1 MEVPMT
7 ETPLLDELD
16 PAHHHDHELA
26 KHTVTVH
33 VNERPVRLPSRR
45 VTGLEVKEQA
55 ISQGVPIQLDFILV
69 EELEGG
75 RTRTIGDGDQ
85 VHVTDRT
92 RFLANDG
99 DDNS

>member
-1 MEVPMT
+1 MT
-7 ETPLLDELD
+7 ESALAERD
-16 PAHHHDHELA
+16 PVQPQHPTHQA
-26 KHTVTVH
+26 VTVQ
-33 VNERPVRLPSRR
+33 VNERLVRLPARM

-55 ISQGVPIQLDFILV
+55 IAQGVPIQLDFILV

-75 RTRTIGDGDQ
+75 RTTTIGDPDP
-85 VHVTDRT
+85 VHVSDRT